1 MHGLFLVLERGRW
14 GRILDYCPAVLQH
27 FYMLL
32 VVLTAWVFFR
42 ADTLVHSISYLSA
55 MYSWPLNWNVHSGIA
70 IHLDQEFY
78 SVLIAGLILSA
89 PLYRR
94 LVVAIKGMIADMS
107 YILSLI
113 YLLKLLL
120 LFVILYYSVMEI
132 AIGSYNPFI
141 YFRF

>member
-1 MHGLFLVLERGRW
+1 
-14 GRILDYCPAVLQH
+14 
-27 FYMLL
+27 
-32 VVLTAWVFFR
+32 
-42 ADTLVHSISYLSA
+42 

-78 SVLIAGLILSA
+78 SVLIVGLILSA

-94 LVVAIKGMIADMS
+94 LVVMTKGMIANTS
-107 YILSLI
+107 YLLSLI
-113 YLLKLLL
+113 NLFKLLL
-120 LFVILYYSVMEI
+120 LIVILYFSVMEI